1 MAGEKRAPLIL
12 RIIDSSLLGVFNLVR
27 FLARFVPPSVLTAI
41 ANGIGIM
48 LFYVRP
54 GARAYLLTTLREA
67 LPDISDENELKRLA
81 KKIFAGPIIM
91 MLDVILL
98 ERHGEK
104 IDASLEAN
112 CDVAAIIAKVD
123 EQVAKGKGLIH
134 FSPHI
139 GGIAIVHCMAARFG
153 RAYTP
158 VVLHPSFTPVPRY
171 LGEMMRA
178 AEHLGSDPE
187 NPVFW
192 VGMDVIPK
200 VQEHL
205 RRGKAIGITYDLQGG
220 SIVDFFG
227 HPTAIASGIAHFA
240 CDSGAPIL
248 PGYLLRGK
256 KPLDYSLTLFDPL
269 EYELTG
275 DREADV
281 KRILEAVIKEG
292 ERLIRSAPDQ
302 WLGWLGMRGWRRK
315 AEKMMKSGA

>member
-1 MAGEKRAPLIL
+1 MADEKRAPLIL
-12 RIIDSSLLGVFNLVR
+12 RVIDSSLLGIFNFVR
-27 FLARFVPPSVLTAI
+27 FLARFVPPAILVGI
-41 ANGIGIM
+41 ANGIGIF
-48 LFYVRP
+48 LYYIRP
-54 GARAYLLTTLREA
+54 GAREYLLATLRES
-67 LPDISDENELKRLA
+67 LPEINDENELKRMA
-81 KKIFAGPIIM
+81 KKIFAGPIVM
-91 MLDVILL
+91 MLDVIML
-98 ERHGEK
+98 ERHGEEMDRHITTTHDVPAIQAT
-104 IDASLEAN
+104 IDGLL
-112 CDVAAIIAKVD
+112 
-123 EQVAKGKGLIH
+123 AKGKGLIM

-139 GGIAIVHCMAARFG
+139 GGIAIVHCMAARFD

-171 LGEMMRA
+171 LGELMGT

-205 RRGKAIGITYDLQGG
+205 RQGKAIGITYDLQGG
-220 SIVDFFG
+220 TAVDFFG

-256 KPLDYSLTLFDPL
+256 NPLHFSLTLFDPL

-281 KRILEAVIKEG
+281 KRILEMVIKEG

-315 AEKMMKSGA
+315 AEKMMKSEA